1 MNSQQRFHD
10 KVVLITGAGR
20 GIGKA
25 IAQAFAAEGAKVV
38 VQARTTLHGLAV
50 VDAIVQQGGHAV
62 LQTGDVGCRDD
73 VRAMVASAIYAF
85 GALDVV
91 VHCAAD
97 AAIGKVVDMPE
108 DVFANQVNAN
118 IQSLFWLSKDA
129 LPALSRSTDKGRL
142 IFISSGEGNRSHT
155 PGLVPY
161 GASKAYMNAF
171 ARTLAREVGPMGVL
185 VNVVEPGLI
194 LSDRMREHLSGLP
207 PTVGLAEALRS
218 SLVAFNH
225 VEPRDAQGSGAA
237 VEHRR
242 DVTHRHS
249 GMSQGVVSWPVL
261 QGRAGFQPASG
272 LNCLIAAAAAAVPGP
287 RSRS

>member
-1 MNSQQRFHD
+1 MKNSHRFQD

-25 IAQAFAAEGAKVV
+25 IALAFAAEGAKVV
-38 VQARTTLHGLAV
+38 VQARTLTNGQMV
-50 VDAIVQQGGHAV
+50 VDTILQQGGQAV
-62 LQTGDVGCRDD
+62 TQAGDVGQRSD
-73 VRAMVASAIYAF
+73 VRAMINCAVKNF
-85 GALDVV
+85 GALDIL

-97 AAIGKVVDMPE
+97 AAIGKVTDMPD

-129 LPALSRSTDKGRL
+129 LPALSKAADKGRL

-171 ARTLAREVGPMGVL
+171 ARTLAREVGPQGVL

-194 LSDRMREHLSGLP
+194 LSDRMREHLADEVTTHLTRNFPVPRAGLP
-207 PTVGLAEALRS
+207 SEIASAVLFLASHEAAYITGS
-218 SLVAFNH
+218 SLLV
-225 VEPRDAQGSGAA
+225 DGGATMSPISA
-237 VEHRR
+237 IE
-242 DVTHRHS
+242 TH
-249 GMSQGVVSWPVL
+249 L
-261 QGRAGFQPASG
+261 QP
-272 LNCLIAAAAAAVPGP
+272 
-287 RSRS
+287 

>member
-1 MNSQQRFHD
+1 MSCQQRFLD

-38 VQARTTLHGLAV
+38 VQARTATHGQAV
-50 VDAIVQQGGHAV
+50 VDAIQEQGGQAV
-62 LQTGDVGCRDD
+62 LQVGDVGRRSD
-73 VRAMVASAIYAF
+73 VRAMVAGAIEAF
-85 GALDVV
+85 GALDVL

-97 AAIGKVVDMPE
+97 AAIGKVTDMPDE
-108 DVFANQVNAN
+108 VFACQVNAN

-129 LPALSRSTDKGRL
+129 LPTLSKAADKGRL

-171 ARTLAREVGPMGVL
+171 ARTLAREVGPQGVL

-194 LSDRMREHLSGLP
+194 LSDRMREHLADEVTTHLTRNFPVPRAGLP
-207 PTVGLAEALRS
+207 SEIASAVLFLASNDAAYITGS
-218 SLVAFNH
+218 SLLV
-225 VEPRDAQGSGAA
+225 DGGATMA
-237 VEHRR
+237 PIPAIE
-242 DVTHRHS
+242 TH
-249 GMSQGVVSWPVL
+249 
-261 QGRAGFQPASG
+261 FQP
-272 LNCLIAAAAAAVPGP
+272 
-287 RSRS
+287 

>member
-129 LPALSRSTDKGRL
+129 LPALSQAADKGRL

-171 ARTLAREVGPMGVL
+171 ARTLAREVGPLGVL

-194 LSDRMREHLSGLP
+194 LSDRMREHLADEVTTHLARNFPVPRAGLP
-207 PTVGLAEALRS
+207 SEIASAVLFLASNEAAYITGS
-218 SLVAFNH
+218 SLLV
-225 VEPRDAQGSGAA
+225 DGGATMA
-237 VEHRR
+237 PIPAIE
-242 DVTHRHS
+242 TH
-249 GMSQGVVSWPVL
+249 
-261 QGRAGFQPASG
+261 FQP
-272 LNCLIAAAAAAVPGP
+272 
-287 RSRS
+287 